1 VSSLLEELSKAHV
14 MMPREYLEIASEW
27 VNRAKSELRR
37 AMSMLSPD
45 ASAQQVNAAATIIQQ
60 VSSGL
65 QYAVNL
71 VAPYQATDPNAAEL
85 VIELQQV
92 QAMLQE
98 LQQRVSAIMLRLSLR
113 G

>member
-1 VSSLLEELSKAHV
+1 VSSLLEDLSKSQV
-14 MMPREYLEIASEW
+14 RMPREYLEIASSW
-27 VNRAKSELRR
+27 IHRAKNELSR
-37 AMSMLSPD
+37 AMSMLSTG

-71 VAPYQATDPNAAEL
+71 VMPYQGTDPDAAKL
-85 VIELQQV
+85 VVELQQI

-98 LQQRVSAIMLRLSLR
+98 LQQRISAIMLRLSLR

>member
-1 VSSLLEELSKAHV
+1 MSSLFDELSKAHV
-14 MMPREYLEIASEW
+14 MMPREYLEIASAW
-27 VNRAKSELRR
+27 VNRAKSELSR

-71 VAPYQATDPNAAEL
+71 VAPYQATDPDAAKL
-85 VIELQQV
+85 AIELQQI

-98 LQQRVSAIMLRLSLR
+98 LQQRISAIMLRLSLR
-113 G
+113 S

>member
-1 VSSLLEELSKAHV
+1 MSL
-14 MMPREYLEIASEW
+14 
-27 VNRAKSELRR
+27 
-37 AMSMLSPD
+37 LSPD
-45 ASAQQVNAAATIIQQ
+45 ASAQQVNVAATIIQQ

>member
-1 VSSLLEELSKAHV
+1 MSSLLEELNKAQV
-14 MMPREYLEIASEW
+14 RMPREYLEIALEW

-37 AMSMLSPD
+37 AMLLLSPD

-71 VAPYQATDPNAAEL
+71 VMPYQGTDPDAAKL
-85 VIELQQV
+85 VVELQQI

-98 LQQRVSAIMLRLSLR
+98 LQQRISAIMLRLSLR

>member
-1 VSSLLEELSKAHV
+1 MSSLFDELSRAQV
-14 MMPREYLEIASEW
+14 RMPRGYLETASTW
-27 VNRAKSELRR
+27 INRAKSELRR

-71 VAPYQATDPNAAEL
+71 VTPYQATDPDAAKL
-85 VIELQQV
+85 VIELQQI

-98 LQQRVSAIMLRLSLR
+98 LQQRISAIMLRLSLR
-113 G
+113 S

>member
-1 VSSLLEELSKAHV
+1 MSSLFDELSKAQV
-14 MMPREYLEIASEW
+14 IMPREYLEVASAW
-27 VNRAKSELRR
+27 INRAKSELRR

-71 VAPYQATDPNAAEL
+71 VTPYQGTDSDAAEL
-85 VIELQQV
+85 AIELQQI
-92 QAMLQE
+92 QTMLKE
-98 LQQRVSAIMLRLSLR
+98 LQQRISAIMLRLSIR
-113 G
+113 D

>member
-1 VSSLLEELSKAHV
+1 MSSLFDELSKAQV
-14 MMPREYLEIASEW
+14 IMPREYLEIASTW
-27 VNRAKSELRR
+27 VNRAKSELSR

-71 VAPYQATDPNAAEL
+71 VTPYQNTDPDAAKL
-85 VIELQQV
+85 VVELQQI
-92 QAMLQE
+92 QTMLKE
-98 LQQRVSAIMLRLSLR
+98 LQQRISAIMLRLSIR

>member
-1 VSSLLEELSKAHV
+1 MSSLLEELSRAQV
-14 MMPREYLEIASEW
+14 RMPREYLEIASVW
-27 VNRAKSELRR
+27 VNRAKGELRR
-37 AMSMLSPD
+37 AMSMLSSG

-60 VSSGL
+60 VGSGL

-71 VAPYQATDPNAAEL
+71 VAPYQATDPDAAKL
-85 VIELQQV
+85 VVELQQI

-98 LQQRVSAIMLRLSLR
+98 LQQRISAIMLRLSLR

>member
-1 VSSLLEELSKAHV
+1 MSSLLEELNRAQV
-14 MMPREYLEIASEW
+14 RMPREYLEVAAEW
-27 VNRAKSELRR
+27 INRAKSELRR
-37 AMSMLSPD
+37 AMSMLGPD
-45 ASAQQVNAAATIIQQ
+45 AGAQQVNAAATIIQQ

-71 VAPYQATDPNAAEL
+71 VTPYQASDPDAAKL
-85 VIELQQV
+85 VVELQRV

-98 LQQRVSAIMLRLSLR
+98 LQQRISALMLRLSLR

>member
-1 VSSLLEELSKAHV
+1 MSSLLEELRKSQV
-14 MMPREYLEIASEW
+14 LMPREYLEVASELI
-27 VNRAKSELRR
+27 NRAKSELRR
-37 AMSMLSPD
+37 AMSMLGSG

-71 VAPYQATDPNAAEL
+71 VMPYQATDPDAAKL
-85 VIELQQV
+85 AVELQQI

-98 LQQRVSAIMLRLSLR
+98 LQQRISAIMLRLSLR

>member
-1 VSSLLEELSKAHV
+1 MSSLLEELSKAHI
-14 MMPREYLEIASEW
+14 MMPREYFEVASAW

-71 VAPYQATDPNAAEL
+71 VTPYQGTDPDAARL
-85 VIELQQV
+85 VIELQQI

-98 LQQRVSAIMLRLSLR
+98 LQQRISAIMLRLSLS